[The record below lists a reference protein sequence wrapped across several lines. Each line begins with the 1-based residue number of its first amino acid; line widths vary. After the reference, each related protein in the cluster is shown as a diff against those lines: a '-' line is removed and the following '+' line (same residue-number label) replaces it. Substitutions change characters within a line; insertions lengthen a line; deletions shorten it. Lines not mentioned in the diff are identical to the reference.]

1 MKRYGVIIAGL
12 LLFCS
17 CFSRSSMMTQETFSS
32 IQVGTS
38 IQVVVQENGEPYAV
52 DQKNGLQE
60 YKYVE
65 RITNG
70 NQLIYENHFVLLV
83 QDGVVVGKTSTRE
96 QVPAFGLI
104 YQDDP
109 NHNQYP

>member
-1 MKRYGVIIAGL
+1 MKSSKGLAFCL
-12 LLFCS
+12 LLLCG
-17 CFSRSSMMTQETFSS
+17 CFSKSAMMTQETFSS
-32 IQVGTS
+32 VQVGEPICT
-38 IQVVVQENGEPYAV
+38 IVQENGEPYTI
-52 DQKNGLQE
+52 DEKNGMQE

-70 NQLIYENHFVLLV
+70 NRLIYENHFVIYV
-83 QDGVVVGKTSTRE
+83 KDGVVVGKTSTRE